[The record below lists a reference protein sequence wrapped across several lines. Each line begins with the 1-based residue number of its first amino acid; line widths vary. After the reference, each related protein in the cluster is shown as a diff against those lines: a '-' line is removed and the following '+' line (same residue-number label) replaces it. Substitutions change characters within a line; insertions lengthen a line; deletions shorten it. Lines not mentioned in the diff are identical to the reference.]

1 MTLQLRVGDS
11 AGTSGQGGVIG
22 RRRMVLFFDG
32 LVQAVWHCPEL
43 HLFIRSMVAHSQF
56 RHPVGLQAVGQQSM

>member
-1 MTLQLRVGDS
+1 
-11 AGTSGQGGVIG
+11 
-22 RRRMVLFFDG
+22 MVLFFDG